1 MRILFFAPDGKPG
14 PWVDG
19 LRERLPG
26 ADVAVWAPGAPPA
39 DHAVVWS
46 PPQQLADEQPGLRT
60 VFNLGAGVD
69 ALLKVRWGPGT
80 RLVRLDDAGMAVQM
94 AEIACEAVIRHFR
107 QLDLFE
113 ARQREGVWQ
122 RAAPRRRADWPVA
135 VLGLGVLGSRVAQA
149 LAGFG
154 FPVLGYSRS
163 PKDLPGI
170 RTFHDGGGPGRDLDA
185 CLAASRHLVNLLP
198 LTPATENLLGR
209 RTLSRLQPG
218 GLVINLARGAHVV
231 DEELLALID
240 EGHLDGAVL
249 DVFRQ
254 EPLPAGHPFWRHP
267 RVRITP
273 HVAAFTLRDES
284 LDQIAAKI
292 LAVERGEPVA
302 GTVDPAAG
310 Y

>member
-1 MRILFFAPDGKPG
+1 MRIAFFAPDGKPE

-19 LRERLPG
+19 LRRRLPH
-26 ADVAVWAPGAPPA
+26 AEVSVWAPGAPPA
-39 DHAVVWS
+39 DLAVVWS
-46 PPQQLADEQPGLRT
+46 PPQQLADEQPGLRA

-69 ALLKVRWGPGT
+69 ALLRVRWAPQT
-80 RLVRLDDAGMAVQM
+80 RLVRLDDAGMALQM

-113 ARQREGVWQ
+113 VRQREGVWQ
-122 RAAPRRRADWPVA
+122 RAAPRRRTDWPVG
-135 VLGLGVLGSRVAQA
+135 VLGLGVLGTRVAQA
-149 LAGFG
+149 LASFG
-154 FPVLGYSRS
+154 FPVLGYARS
-163 PKDLPGI
+163 PKELPGI
-170 RTFHDGGGPGRDLDA
+170 RTFHEAGGAGRDLDA
-185 CLAASRHLVNLLP
+185 FLAASRHLVNLLP

-218 GLVINLARGAHVV
+218 GLVVNLARGAHVV
-231 DEELLALID
+231 DAELVALID

-249 DVFRQ
+249 DVFRE
-254 EPLPAGHPFWRHP
+254 EPLPAAHPFWRHP
-267 RVRITP
+267 RIRITP

-292 LAVERGEPVA
+292 AAVDRGEPVA
-302 GTVDPAAG
+302 GTVDRASG